1 METEG
6 GMNGRIAR
14 WEDEF
19 EGLNV
24 CTRKVQHQLNYILKS
39 SSGGFARKKYP
50 HIGKVAFAVKP

>member
-1 METEG
+1 MIAMETEG

-24 CTRKVQHQLNYILKS
+24 PRYVLEKFSIS
-39 SSGGFARKKYP
+39 STTQ
-50 HIGKVAFAVKP
+50 